1 MSGICRH
8 RRGSYLA
15 HRSGAYG
22 SGPDESGR
30 RSMIPVMGVL
40 GVLFV
45 VAAVVDIRMRHG
57 RRRSAKRP
65 GIATGLPPQ
74 P

>member
-1 MSGICRH
+1 
-8 RRGSYLA
+8 
-15 HRSGAYG
+15 
-22 SGPDESGR
+22 
-30 RSMIPVMGVL
+30 MIPVMGVL

-57 RRRSAKRP
+57 RRRSAEP
-65 GIATGLPPQ
+65 GVATGLPPQ